1 MSRGVGERT
10 RRAASAE
17 GLPLA
22 LQAGGSGRASL
33 AGAHANGGE
42 QSRGA
47 TMQGKRGFGSIA
59 GMVAA
64 IAAMTLVRTFRWN
77 ELGLLDRVID
87 RPVVDRGRCRRN
99 CYRDNTVALFAHSVR
114 IERANTPGRP
124 LKEPVELLRLIRR
137 RR

>member
-1 MSRGVGERT
+1 MSRGAGERT

-22 LQAGGSGRASL
+22 LEAGGSARASL

-42 QSRGA
+42 QTRDA
-47 TMQGKRGFGSIA
+47 RMRGKRGIGSIA

-77 ELGLLDRVID
+77 ELGLLDRVMIALLWIAVAAGVTAIGITLWRYLRIRLASKGRT
-87 RPVVDRGRCRRN
+87 RPVGREKN
-99 CYRDNTVALFAHSVR
+99 PSIY
-114 IERANTPGRP
+114 
-124 LKEPVELLRLIRR
+124 
-137 RR
+137 

>member
-22 LQAGGSGRASL
+22 LKAGGSARASL

-42 QSRGA
+42 QTRDA
-47 TMQGKRGFGSIA
+47 RMQGKRGIGSIA

-77 ELGLLDRVID
+77 ELGLLDRVMIALLWIAVAAGATAIGITLW
-87 RPVVDRGRCRRN
+87 RYLRIRLEAKGRTGPVGPEKKQSI
-99 CYRDNTVALFAHSVR
+99 Y
-114 IERANTPGRP
+114 
-124 LKEPVELLRLIRR
+124 
-137 RR
+137 

>member
-22 LQAGGSGRASL
+22 LQAGGSARASL

-42 QSRGA
+42 RTRDA
-47 TMQGKRGFGSIA
+47 RMQGKRGIGSIA
-59 GMVAA
+59 GMIAA

-77 ELGLLDRVID
+77 ELGLLNRVMIALLWIAVAAGVTAIGITLWRYLRIRLEAKGRT
-87 RPVVDRGRCRRN
+87 RPVGLEKKRSI
-99 CYRDNTVALFAHSVR
+99 Y
-114 IERANTPGRP
+114 
-124 LKEPVELLRLIRR
+124 
-137 RR
+137 

>member
-22 LQAGGSGRASL
+22 LEAGVSARASL
-33 AGAHANGGE
+33 AGARANGGE
-42 QSRGA
+42 QTRDA
-47 TMQGKRGFGSIA
+47 RMQGKRGIGSIA

-77 ELGLLDRVID
+77 ELGLLDRVMIALLWIAVAAGVAAIGITLWRYLRIRLD
-87 RPVVDRGRCRRN
+87 AKRRTGPVGPEKKRSI
-99 CYRDNTVALFAHSVR
+99 Y
-114 IERANTPGRP
+114 
-124 LKEPVELLRLIRR
+124 
-137 RR
+137 

>member
-22 LQAGGSGRASL
+22 LKAGGSARASL

-42 QSRGA
+42 QTRDA
-47 TMQGKRGFGSIA
+47 RMQGKRGIGSIA
-59 GMVAA
+59 GMIAA

-77 ELGLLDRVID
+77 ELGLLDRVMIFVLWIAVAAGATAIGITLW
-87 RPVVDRGRCRRN
+87 RYLRIRLEAKGRTGPVGSEKQSI
-99 CYRDNTVALFAHSVR
+99 Y
-114 IERANTPGRP
+114 
-124 LKEPVELLRLIRR
+124 
-137 RR
+137 

>member
-22 LQAGGSGRASL
+22 LKAGGSARASL
-33 AGAHANGGE
+33 AGAHAHGGE
-42 QSRGA
+42 QTRDA
-47 TMQGKRGFGSIA
+47 RMQGNRGIGSIA

-77 ELGLLDRVID
+77 ELGLLDRVMIALLWIAVAAGVAAIGITLGRYLRIRLKAKGRT
-87 RPVVDRGRCRRN
+87 RPVGPEKKQS
-99 CYRDNTVALFAHSVR
+99 TH
-114 IERANTPGRP
+114 
-124 LKEPVELLRLIRR
+124 
-137 RR
+137 